1 MKKIS
6 RAIVVLLAL
15 GAGALVFG
23 FVLFAANVTRDEVS
37 GWDKADGIVV
47 LTGGDNRL
55 EAGAKLLSEH
65 RAKRMLISGV
75 NRKVRREEMQR
86 LLGLDAQAF
95 NCCVDLGYE
104 ALDTVGNADEAHRR
118 NVPLPH
124 AAQPGR
130 TGACDAGRSAAPLR
144 GDAEAFS

>member
-55 EAGAKLLSEH
+55 EAGAKLLSEAS
-65 RAKRMLISGV
+65 RQT
-75 NRKVRREEMQR
+75 N
-86 LLGLDAQAF
+86 
-95 NCCVDLGYE
+95 VDFRCEPQGP
-104 ALDTVGNADEAHRR
+104 ARGNATLARPRCAD
-118 NVPLPH
+118 VQLL
-124 AAQPGR
+124 
-130 TGACDAGRSAAPLR
+130 CRSR
-144 GDAEAFS
+144 I

>member
-75 NRKVRREEMQR
+75 NRKVTAR
-86 LLGLDAQAF
+86 
-95 NCCVDLGYE
+95 
-104 ALDTVGNADEAHRR
+104 GNATLARPRCADVQLLRR
-118 NVPLPH
+118 S
-124 AAQPGR
+124 R
-130 TGACDAGRSAAPLR
+130 I
-144 GDAEAFS
+144 